1 MGNLQS
7 ELDYETQRLFKTIA
21 LAKNKLNQARQRNN
35 ENRAAIANVKKELR
49 ENTSHYISGLWG
61 SEGFEALAELSQ
73 YVNPLSDKIAEYDT
87 VENKI
92 LILENLIKSP
102 YFARIDFKFED
113 EETPE
118 KIYIGRF
125 SLSKDDSADMCVYDW
140 RSPIAG
146 VFYRFAS
153 GPAYYDAPIG
163 RIYGEITLKRQYE
176 INNGLLEYFFD
187 SDIQIADEFLRK
199 LLSQNTSA
207 KMKSIVETI
216 QKEQDIVI
224 RNLDSDLIMV
234 QGSAGSGK
242 TSVALHRAAYLMY
255 QGLSDN
261 LLSSN
266 IIIISPSPVFER
278 YISNVLPELGEE
290 NVISEVF
297 DGILSNILKTE
308 SIQPKDKFL
317 ENLIS
322 NSNSR
327 DIIKKSME
335 FKMSPLF
342 TEILD
347 RFIDDLP
354 IRWIDFEDIYYNGDL
369 IVSKDTL
376 KNKILSGRKSTP
388 LGLRLEQLSDF
399 ILESVKLSS
408 KQFDKFKILKIKAE
422 IQRFIRLDVRRLYSC
437 MFSDSNYFMSLSEN
451 LELPDNI
458 GDIINYTC
466 ENLSSAALYYDDA
479 AANSYLTLKLY
490 GEKKYRNIKQVVI
503 DEAQDYY
510 PLHYE
515 IFNLLFPNA
524 KFTILGDINQTL
536 EKQEDLGLYEQIKKI
551 LNKKRPALVIMDKS
565 FRCTKEILNYSL
577 KFLGKTK
584 DFSGFSR
591 HGENPEIHIGFDH
604 TSFIN
609 MIVSEIRTCTQAEYK
624 SIGLICKTE
633 KAASSLFESLNECID
648 IKLIKNGCSLD
659 LEGIFII
666 PVYMSK
672 GLEFD
677 AVLVCGADSINFYT
691 EDDKKLL
698 YIACTRALHRLN
710 LFCEGEASHLL

>member
-35 ENRAAIANVKKELR
+35 GNRAAIANVKKELR

-113 EETPE
+113 EETP
-118 KIYIGRF
+118 KNIYIGRF

-163 RIYGEITLKRQYE
+163 RIYGEMKLKRQYE

-261 LLSSN
+261 LLSGN

-308 SIQPKDKFL
+308 RIQPKDKFL

-354 IRWIDFEDIYYNGDL
+354 IRWMDFEDIYYNGNL

-399 ILESVKLSS
+399 ILENAKLSS
-408 KQFDKFKILKIKAE
+408 KQFDKFKI
-422 IQRFIRLDVRRLYSC
+422 
-437 MFSDSNYFMSLSEN
+437 
-451 LELPDNI
+451 
-458 GDIINYTC
+458 
-466 ENLSSAALYYDDA
+466 
-479 AANSYLTLKLY
+479 
-490 GEKKYRNIKQVVI
+490 
-503 DEAQDYY
+503 
-510 PLHYE
+510 
-515 IFNLLFPNA
+515 
-524 KFTILGDINQTL
+524 
-536 EKQEDLGLYEQIKKI
+536 
-551 LNKKRPALVIMDKS
+551 
-565 FRCTKEILNYSL
+565 
-577 KFLGKTK
+577 
-584 DFSGFSR
+584 
-591 HGENPEIHIGFDH
+591 
-604 TSFIN
+604 
-609 MIVSEIRTCTQAEYK
+609 
-624 SIGLICKTE
+624 
-633 KAASSLFESLNECID
+633 
-648 IKLIKNGCSLD
+648 
-659 LEGIFII
+659 
-666 PVYMSK
+666 
-672 GLEFD
+672 
-677 AVLVCGADSINFYT
+677 
-691 EDDKKLL
+691 
-698 YIACTRALHRLN
+698 
-710 LFCEGEASHLL
+710 